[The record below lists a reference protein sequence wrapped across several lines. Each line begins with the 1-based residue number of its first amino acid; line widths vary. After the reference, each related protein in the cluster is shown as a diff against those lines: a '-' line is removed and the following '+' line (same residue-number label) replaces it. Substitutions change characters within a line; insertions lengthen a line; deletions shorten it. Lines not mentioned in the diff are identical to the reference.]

1 MQRRHFL
8 SRRAR
13 LNPRAKTD
21 EESRL
26 ALRVVIAYE
35 DPLTHYWAMELWGR
49 VGELIGSGGICRT
62 AWRISDLA
70 HPGVFKEAV
79 REAARANVLVMS
91 FRDAGALPHYLCDWI
106 EAWTPHRIGPGGA
119 LVALI
124 GVPPKPS
131 GQYGQAYTYLETVA
145 RQAGL
150 DFLPHERKLSE
161 ALPPL
166 TERTEQVPTTGCE
179 MALHRRE

>member
-13 LNPRAKTD
+13 LAPQAQAED
-21 EESRL
+21 DSDL

-49 VGELIGSGGICRT
+49 VGDLIGSGGICRT

-70 HPGVFKEAV
+70 HPALFTEAV
-79 REAARANVLVMS
+79 NEAARAHILVVS
-91 FRDAGALPHYLCDWI
+91 FRDTGTLPPGLREWVN
-106 EAWTPHRIGPGGA
+106 AWTPRRISTGGA

-131 GQYGQAYTYLETVA
+131 GQYGQAYAYLETVA

-150 DFLPHERKLSE
+150 DFLPHERKLPKDLS
-161 ALPPL
+161 PFTKP
-166 TERTEQVPTTGCE
+166 TEPVPTTGCAV
-179 MALHRRE
+179 ALHRRG